1 MRRLRTRR
9 REIVTDTGRREV
21 APAETVFERPAAI
34 PIQGNL
40 AVREETTD
48 EQSFDG
54 HLAGSAVHA
63 GDRDGRTE
71 RHDLESAPVAP
82 PSHPRALPTL
92 LEAIALWQGVQVH
105 AALCAADRDGV
116 SDSSLY
122 RDAFADFGGPLYTLE
137 WLPAAALDRR
147 RRRDIGG
154 VGDFADL
161 RRLLTAEG
169 TR

>member
-1 MRRLRTRR
+1 MSNLSIGISPGPRDTRVLAMTGPSDTILKARLLRQ
-9 REIVTDTGRREV
+9 
-21 APAETVFERPAAI
+21 PA
-34 PIQGNL
+34 
-40 AVREETTD
+40 
-48 EQSFDG
+48 
-54 HLAGSAVHA
+54 
-63 GDRDGRTE
+63 
-71 RHDLESAPVAP
+71 
-82 PSHPRALPTL
+82 HPRALPTL

-122 RDAFADFGGPLYTLE
+122 RDAFLDFGGPLYTLE
-137 WLPAAALDRR
+137 WIAAGALGRR

-161 RRLLTAEG
+161 RRLVAEG

>member
-1 MRRLRTRR
+1 MSNLSMGISPGLRDTRVIAMAGPSDTILKARLSR
-9 REIVTDTGRREV
+9 
-21 APAETVFERPAAI
+21 
-34 PIQGNL
+34 Q
-40 AVREETTD
+40 
-48 EQSFDG
+48 
-54 HLAGSAVHA
+54 
-63 GDRDGRTE
+63 
-71 RHDLESAPVAP
+71 

-122 RDAFADFGGPLYTLE
+122 RDAFVDFGGPLYTLE
-137 WLPAAALDRR
+137 WIPAGALGRR

-161 RRLLTAEG
+161 RRLITEAA
-169 TR
+169 R